1 MEKYI
6 LGENIILTTP
16 KRYEEKFKALGYV
29 PYVEEAK
36 VEENATNV
44 EQEAD
49 MHLGR
54 AKRKRN

>member
-1 MEKYI
+1 MEKYV
-6 LGENIILTTP
+6 LGENIIKTTP
-16 KRYEEKFKALGYV
+16 ERYEREFKALGYE

-36 VEENATNV
+36 VEENATNT

-54 AKRKRN
+54 AKRKGN